1 MLNQIKIIKKE
12 VKNTTLKVKPNGE
25 VILTTPLE
33 SSDEYISHVI
43 NKRNLW
49 IKQKLEFFSR
59 YQYSQKE
66 YVSGEDFKYLGK
78 SYRLKVI
85 ESKQEY
91 AKLQRSYL
99 ELYVKNTANKERK
112 QTIIYDWY
120 YKKALLYF
128 YNLIEKLNKTTKQ
141 EINNIQIR
149 KMKTKWGSCN
159 PNTKNINLNIE
170 LIKKP
175 KICIEY
181 VIFHELAHLIHP
193 NHSKEFYNYLTCYMS
208 DWQKRKELLEKPEI

>member
-1 MLNQIKIIKKE
+1 MLNQIQIIKKE
-12 VKNTTLKVKPNGE
+12 VKHTTIKVKPNGE
-25 VILTTPLE
+25 VILTTPLA
-33 SSDEYISHVI
+33 SSDAYISHII

-49 IKQKLEFFSR
+49 IQQKLEFFSH
-59 YQYSQKE
+59 YQHTQKE

-85 ESKQEY
+85 ESKKEY

-99 ELYVKNTANKERK
+99 ELYIKNKSNKEHK
-112 QTIIYDWY
+112 QKIIYDWY
-120 YKKALLYF
+120 YKKALLHF
-128 YNLIEKLNKTTKQ
+128 YNLIEKLNKITKQ
-141 EINNIQIR
+141 QINNIQIC

-159 PNTKNINLNIE
+159 AETKNITLNID

-175 KICIEY
+175 KKCIEY
-181 VIFHELAHLIHP
+181 VILHELAHLIHP

-208 DWQKRKELLEKPEI
+208 DWQKRKILLEKPDL